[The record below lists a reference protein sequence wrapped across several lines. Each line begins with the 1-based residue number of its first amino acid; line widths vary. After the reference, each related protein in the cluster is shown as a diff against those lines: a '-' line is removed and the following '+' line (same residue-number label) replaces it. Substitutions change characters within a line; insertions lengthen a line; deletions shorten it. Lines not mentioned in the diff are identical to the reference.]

1 MTEKRGRKP
10 KNDVAMTDAERKRAS
25 RKAKRAALTE
35 RNIAAL
41 PPSLKPQSAVKPA
54 RRQRSDS
61 AAAAVR
67 AMVNASKD
75 YPRPPA
81 HVPLSQSAIP
91 FWNAIMESRAVD
103 DWNEVDL
110 ISAANLAQ
118 CQADFVDENEKLRI
132 DGRTFINGFGEV
144 KIHPRAKIVEDLTR
158 RSMALM
164 RTLRMGGKAAG
175 DPRNLAKARTLEA
188 ESRGIRAEVE
198 DEEGLL
204 A

>member
-10 KNDVAMTDAERKRAS
+10 KNEVAMTDAERKRAS
-25 RKAKRAALTE
+25 RKAKRDAAVEKHLAT
-35 RNIAAL
+35 L
-41 PPSLKPQSAVKPA
+41 PKVPKPP

-75 YPRPPA
+75 YPQPPA
-81 HVPLSQSAIP
+81 HTPLSQSAIP
-91 FWNAIMESRAVD
+91 FWNAIMESRAID
-103 DWNEVDL
+103 DWNDADL

-118 CQADFVDENEKLRI
+118 CQADFIDENAKLRAE
-132 DGRTFINGFGEV
+132 GRTFVTYLGEV

-164 RTLRMGGKAAG
+164 RTLRMGGKSAG
-175 DPRNLAKARTLEA
+175 NPRDLAGARQLEN
-188 ESRGIRAEVE
+188 ESRSIRSEIE